1 MDDFS
6 QILYVRD
13 LPELD
18 ALAFELSAVCEAD
31 GAPIQ
36 AQRIRQAY
44 LTALKELSELGRKI
58 SSAATDKLVELEHA
72 TRVRPDTHGYGGP
85 RLSHYLT
92 SDPLPDLPGSVGINN
107 ETMLDD
113 FVPWWVT
120 NEEGSDALVGR
131 KIYGHFYDAGF
142 VNPAA
147 PGDGGPHALFRM
159 EKGPRGIIKNPIPAR
174 EFVKRTTE
182 EIDPLWHAG
191 VAEIRAKLEG
201 EWAAAMSA
209 AAAQGAGAAP

>member
-18 ALAFELSAVCEAD
+18 ALAYELAAVCEAD
-31 GAPIQ
+31 GAPVQ
-36 AQRIRQAY
+36 AQRIRSAY
-44 LTALKELSELGRKI
+44 LTALRELSELGRKI
-58 SSAATDKLVELEHA
+58 SAEATDKLIANEHS
-72 TRVRPDTHGYGGP
+72 TRVRPDTGGDGGL
-85 RLSHYLT
+85 RLGHYLV

-107 ETMLDD
+107 ETVLDT

-120 NEEGSDALVGR
+120 NEVGSHALVGR

-142 VNPAA
+142 VNPSA
-147 PGDGGPHALFRM
+147 PGDGGPHPLFRM

-174 EFVKRTTE
+174 EFVLKTTE

-191 VAEIRAKLEG
+191 VAEVRAKLNA
-201 EWAAAMSA
+201 EWAAAMDA
-209 AAAQGAGAAP
+209 AAAQAATPAP